1 MAEINF
7 LPVCSN
13 CRAILDDREID
24 VKSVEERYSEYETL
38 GLEGKPISLKDI
50 LMRQPM
56 IQPYLCPNCG
66 EIFMAITIPT
76 RLPVEPTR
84 KAVSIT
90 DV

>member
-24 VKSVEERYSEYETL
+24 VKSVQERYSEYETWE
-38 GLEGKPISLKDI
+38 LEGKQFSVKDL

-56 IQPYLCPNCG
+56 IQPCLCPNCR
-66 EIFMAITIPT
+66 EIFTAITIPT

>member
-24 VKSVEERYSEYETL
+24 VKSVYERYNEYETWEFKEL
-38 GLEGKPISLKDI
+38 TIKDI

-66 EIFMAITIPT
+66 EVFTTITIPT